1 MPAVDELTALLEPF
15 EVYLRQERMRGAE
28 TVKRYVSILCDF
40 RSFLRRAHTDA
51 ACNEI
56 THNEI
61 SAHEPCSLVRRA
73 HTDAALSAITHREIS
88 AFLRE
93 RATTSGSPSP
103 TAWNMA
109 LSALRALYAYLNHA
123 EVLSMNPTLRI
134 ERHKVASR
142 EPVPLSLDEFLS
154 LVEAAET
161 SGEKYRRRNVAIV
174 QLLFHTALRVAEIV
188 SLDVDRVDW
197 HARVLRDVRTK
208 GAKWL
213 SAPFNDM
220 VSHALEAYVAERA
233 GLRAASEAALFVSN
247 RGKRLSVRSVQEIV
261 KALGKAAGI
270 SRAVTPHLL
279 RHSSATELVDLGT
292 PIRVV
297 QEVLGHAAVTTT
309 ERYVHVRNGGRR
321 AAIDA
326 LGARVEAAR
335 RSRAA

>member
-1 MPAVDELTALLEPF
+1 MPAADELDALLGPF
-15 EVYLRQERMRGAE
+15 ETYLRQERMRGAE
-28 TVKRYVSILCDF
+28 TVKRYVSVLREFC
-40 RSFLRRAHTDA
+40 SFLRRAHADA
-51 ACNEI
+51 ASDE
-56 THNEI
+56 
-61 SAHEPCSLVRRA
+61 SGSLVQRA

-88 AFLRE
+88 AFLRG
-93 RATTSGSPSP
+93 RATTSGKPSP

-142 EPVPLSLDEFLS
+142 EPVPLSLDEFLA
-154 LVEAAET
+154 LVEAAEA
-161 SGEKYRRRNVAIV
+161 SGEACRRRNVAIV
-174 QLLFHTALRVAEIV
+174 QLLFHTALRVAELV
-188 SLDVDRVDW
+188 SLDVDQVDW

-208 GAKWL
+208 GSKWL

-220 VSHALEAYVAERA
+220 VSQSLEAYLAERA
-233 GLRAASEAALFVSN
+233 EGRTVSEGAVFVSN
-247 RGKRLSVRSVQEIV
+247 RRKRLSVRSVQEIV

-279 RHSSATELVDLGT
+279 RHSSATELVELGT

-309 ERYVHVRNGGRR
+309 ERYVHVKSGGRR

-326 LGARVEAAR
+326 LGARVEQAR